1 MKFERKHAL
10 ALFAVIYIAVL
21 FAMYTVLFK
30 LGPLKEELLR
40 FDGDPMEH
48 GYKIFFFAMSTF
60 PVVYI
65 AFLVT
70 LLASIQYLRT
80 KEMRFDSIASNSVK
94 IGILFTS
101 LLLVNGAIFS
111 KVSWGAYWNWDPRQT
126 TTLILWFVL
135 AGYLSLRSA
144 IDNEET
150 KARLSAVIGILGFAG
165 VPLTHVSATIWLS
178 NHPQLYQLQGKPPF
192 SLDKLGGAMFGV
204 MVFSL
209 LAIYLYL
216 LWAGMR
222 IDEHEKS
229 LSS

>member
-10 ALFAVIYIAVL
+10 ALFAVVYIAVL
-21 FAMYTVLFK
+21 FVMYTVFFK

-40 FDGDPMEH
+40 FEGDPMEQ
-48 GYKIFFFAMSTF
+48 GYKIFFFAMSNF

-65 AFLVT
+65 AFFIT

-80 KEMRFDSIASNSVK
+80 KEMRLDAIASSSVK

-101 LLLVNGAIFS
+101 LLLINGAIFS
-111 KVSWGAYWNWDPRQT
+111 KVGWGAYWNWDPRQT
-126 TTLILWFVL
+126 TTLILWFIQ

-144 IDNEET
+144 IDSEET

-178 NHPQLYQLQGKPPF
+178 NHPQLYTLQGKPPF
-192 SLDKLGGAMFGV
+192 AMVKIGWMMFGV
-204 MVFSL
+204 MFLSL
-209 LAIYLYL
+209 FAIYLYL
-216 LWAGMR
+216 LWLSMKA
-222 IDEHEKS
+222 EEYEKS